1 MFAASG
7 SSLPLPSSP
16 QIAPVV
22 PRAEPMASAAA
33 VTTQTA
39 QAVKQSSPIR
49 FNPHITY
56 ANDIDRVLVQVR
68 DEAGEVTVQYPS
80 EKAVREYRRQMEAS
94 RQDASRQDA
103 SRPEEAGAPPST
115 SAAAPEGQPAAAPAS
130 PASASP
136 ASGASAPVTGTG
148 AGAVEIS
155 A

>member
-94 RQDASRQDA
+94 RQDASRQDT
-103 SRPEEAGAPPST
+103 SPPDEAAAPPST
-115 SAAAPEGQPAAAPAS
+115 STAAPESQPEASAAPA
-130 PASASP
+130 
-136 ASGASAPVTGTG
+136 ASGASAPITGTS

>member
-22 PRAEPMASAAA
+22 PRAETTASAAA

-39 QAVKQSSPIR
+39 QAVTQASPIR

-56 ANDIDRVLVQVR
+56 ANDIDRVLVQFR
-68 DEAGEVTVQYPS
+68 DQAGEVTVQYPS

-94 RQDASRQDA
+94 K
-103 SRPEEAGAPPST
+103 PEEPAADSATPDAGPDARPVAA
-115 SAAAPEGQPAAAPAS
+115 AAAPEAPQAAPA
-130 PASASP
+130 P
-136 ASGASAPVTGTG
+136 G
-148 AGAVEIS
+148 AGTVEIS

>member
-103 SRPEEAGAPPST
+103 SRQDTSPPDESAAPPST
-115 SAAAPEGQPAAAPAS
+115 STAAPESQPEASAAPA
-130 PASASP
+130 
-136 ASGASAPVTGTG
+136 ASGASAPITGTS

>member
-94 RQDASRQDA
+94 RQDASR
-103 SRPEEAGAPPST
+103 PEEAGAPPST

>member
-22 PRAEPMASAAA
+22 PRAEPTASAAA

-56 ANDIDRVLVQVR
+56 ANDINRVLVQVR

-94 RQDASRQDA
+94 RQDTSRQDT
-103 SRPEEAGAPPST
+103 SPPDEAAAPPST
-115 SAAAPEGQPAAAPAS
+115 RATAPESQPAASAAPA
-130 PASASP
+130 
-136 ASGASAPVTGTG
+136 ASGASAPATGTS